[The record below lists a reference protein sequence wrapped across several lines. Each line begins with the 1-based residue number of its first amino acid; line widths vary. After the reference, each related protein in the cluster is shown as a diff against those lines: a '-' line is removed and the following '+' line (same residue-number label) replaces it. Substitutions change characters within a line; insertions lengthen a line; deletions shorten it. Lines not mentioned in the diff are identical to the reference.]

1 MDYRWHY
8 LEDHRP
14 RSEWD
19 NLWRVINEQA
29 PIGKEDYDLGQVLV
43 RLVRHRDG
51 SGSVAKIRALQAMK
65 ELSMLEHELEILTGA
80 VTGTRK
86 VVNKLLKS
94 NKKGNYVDN
103 GSSSTASLLSNPS
116 PPSSP
121 QQNREVLTDI
131 KLPSTENSSILLEKS
146 KLLATSI
153 NRLAE
158 KVVIKKGLMSPPP

>member
-1 MDYRWHY
+1 
-8 LEDHRP
+8 
-14 RSEWD
+14 
-19 NLWRVINEQA
+19 
-29 PIGKEDYDLGQVLV
+29 
-43 RLVRHRDG
+43 
-51 SGSVAKIRALQAMK
+51 MK
-65 ELSMLEHELEILTGA
+65 ELAMLEHELEILTGA

-94 NKKGNYVDN
+94 KKKGNYVDN

>member
-1 MDYRWHY
+1 MD
-8 LEDHRP
+8 
-14 RSEWD
+14 
-19 NLWRVINEQA
+19 A
-29 PIGKEDYDLGQVLV
+29 KT
-43 RLVRHRDG
+43 VRHRDG